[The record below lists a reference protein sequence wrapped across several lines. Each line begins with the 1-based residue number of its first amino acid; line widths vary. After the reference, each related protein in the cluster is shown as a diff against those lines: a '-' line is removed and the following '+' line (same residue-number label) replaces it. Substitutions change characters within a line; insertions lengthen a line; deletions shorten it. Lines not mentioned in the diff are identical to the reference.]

1 MLPELNPY
9 RPGLAPP
16 ELTGREE
23 EVGYFQL
30 LVDRAKAGGGLDRSV
45 LFTGLR
51 GMGKTALLSELVRIA
66 ELSGWLHVE
75 IEGQHSRD
83 ALGFRRQL
91 GAALDAAL
99 VRFRMRHQ
107 LGHVV
112 EQARETVGRF
122 SEATQS
128 AASDYVLIPAA
139 TGLLEV
145 DLETLVQQLSDV
157 TAARK
162 AVFVLFVDELQG
174 LDREVL
180 SALLAI
186 QHKAQQRSWYFYLV
200 GTGAPT
206 LTATLARLRPDI
218 GRLFRHLELG
228 ALSDEAARDALT
240 IPARR
245 NGVEFTDDALSY
257 LVEASQGYPFQL
269 QQFGQAVWDLAES
282 SPIEPEAALEAIQ
295 AGEAE
300 LDESFFAVWWD
311 QATEPER
318 RYATAV
324 AVLAPSGES
333 VPVAKLAELLS
344 VPLTRLSKTRAA
356 LINKGMIYVP
366 SRGLIAFTVPGMSP
380 FVSRVSNYL
389 ADPEEY
395 NPPEDPEA
403 PTPVDYPAA
412 DPEGPSRAEYAAE
425 YPEAPSRV
433 EHAVENSVDSSPVE
447 YADANPEGPTPVD
460 EPEDTIPLKYAVATP
475 KRLGRVENPAKP
487 SPAGE
492 LLIDFDAAAPIPAL
506 DPEPEPLPDPHL
518 TLPSMP
524 PQRAST
530 RDPFKYAISEA
541 EQHLHL
547 PNPRRQL

>member
-45 LFTGLR
+45 LFTGLH
-51 GMGKTALLSELVRIA
+51 GVGKTALLNELVRIA
-66 ELSGWLHVE
+66 DLSGWLHVE
-75 IEGQHSRD
+75 IEGQHSSD
-83 ALGFRRQL
+83 AAGFRRQL

-107 LGHVV
+107 LGRAV

-122 SEATQS
+122 S
-128 AASDYVLIPAA
+128 AAAESSSSDYVLVPAA

-157 TAARK
+157 TSVRK

-174 LDREVL
+174 LDKEVL
-180 SALLAI
+180 SALLAT

-200 GTGAPT
+200 ATGAPT
-206 LTATLARLRPDI
+206 LTATLARLRPDT

-228 ALSDEAARDALT
+228 ALSEEAARDALT

-257 LVEASQGYPFQL
+257 LVEASHGYPFHL
-269 QQFGQAVWDLAES
+269 QQFGQSVWDFAES
-282 SPIEPEAALEAIQ
+282 SPIEPEPALEAIQ
-295 AGEAE
+295 AGESE
-300 LDESFFAVWWD
+300 LDETFFAAWWERT
-311 QATEPER
+311 TEPER
-318 RYATAV
+318 RYLTAV
-324 AVLAPSGES
+324 AVLAPADDPA
-333 VPVAKLAELLS
+333 PVAKLAELLS

-356 LINKGMIYVP
+356 LINKDLIYVP
-366 SRGLIAFTVPGMSP
+366 NRGQVAFTVPGMSA

-395 NPPEDPEA
+395 NPTEA
-403 PTPVDYPAA
+403 PLPVEYPVA
-412 DPEGPSRAEYAAE
+412 DPQG
-425 YPEAPSRV
+425 PSRV
-433 EHAVENSVDSSPVE
+433 EYVVENPVDSSPVE
-447 YADANPEGPTPVD
+447 YAAANPEEPTPVE

-475 KRLGRVENPAKP
+475 KRPSSIEYAVAAPKRP
-487 SPAGE
+487 SPPE
-492 LLIDFDAAAPIPAL
+492 EILIDFDAAAPIPSL
-506 DPEPEPLPDPHL
+506 DPEPDPHL
-518 TLPSMP
+518 TLPPMP
-524 PQRAST
+524 EPRSST
-530 RDPFKYAISEA
+530 HDPFEYVIPEV

-547 PNPRRQL
+547 PS